1 MPPED
6 KIITWSYYFS
16 VALLLVALPLSKYL
30 MSISEFLLT
39 AVFIT
44 DGIRKKDVL
53 DFFGKKGFFRVFVLL
68 LPYGLYWIFTAIL
81 RKFKAFFHRENA
93 PAWVFSSLLLL
104 HVIGLLFTTDM
115 DYALKDLRVKLP
127 ILLLPLYLSTTG
139 KVDRKVFPVLMY
151 LFFASLFLG
160 TMISTYLFETKGATD
175 IRDVSPFISHIRFGL
190 LIDIGIF
197 AILFMILKKNDIP
210 LYGKALLTLLLG
222 WLITFLFI
230 TTSMT
235 GLVILFLTAGIIIL
249 YVSYHKRKIWVR
261 VFITIGIIGAAIL
274 IFSYFLEIWKDVYRE
289 DPSELHHLQKVT
301 ALGNPYMNDTTN
313 LQVENGHY
321 VWIYVATDE
330 LRKAWNKRSKFDFD
344 GKDLAGQDIKYTIIR
359 FMTSRGLKKD
369 ADGVAKLTDREVKL
383 IEHGVASKVYVNN
396 PGLYVRIYK
405 IIWEYK
411 RYRETHNPTGHSVM
425 QRFEFWRAASKI
437 IGNNWLTGVGTGDMD
452 MEFQK
457 EYNKM
462 NSLLEPGFRWR
473 SHNQFLAILVA
484 FGVFGLTW
492 FLVTLFF
499 PPIRMHKFHDF
510 YYLSFFI
517 IIILSMLAEDT
528 IETQAGATTYAFF
541 TSFYLFAKKFIDVV

>member
-230 TTSMT
+230 TTS
-235 GLVILFLTAGIIIL
+235 
-249 YVSYHKRKIWVR
+249 
-261 VFITIGIIGAAIL
+261 
-274 IFSYFLEIWKDVYRE
+274 
-289 DPSELHHLQKVT
+289 
-301 ALGNPYMNDTTN
+301 
-313 LQVENGHY
+313 
-321 VWIYVATDE
+321 
-330 LRKAWNKRSKFDFD
+330 
-344 GKDLAGQDIKYTIIR
+344 
-359 FMTSRGLKKD
+359 
-369 ADGVAKLTDREVKL
+369 
-383 IEHGVASKVYVNN
+383 
-396 PGLYVRIYK
+396 
-405 IIWEYK
+405 
-411 RYRETHNPTGHSVM
+411 
-425 QRFEFWRAASKI
+425 
-437 IGNNWLTGVGTGDMD
+437 
-452 MEFQK
+452 
-457 EYNKM
+457 
-462 NSLLEPGFRWR
+462 
-473 SHNQFLAILVA
+473 
-484 FGVFGLTW
+484 
-492 FLVTLFF
+492 
-499 PPIRMHKFHDF
+499 
-510 YYLSFFI
+510 
-517 IIILSMLAEDT
+517 
-528 IETQAGATTYAFF
+528 
-541 TSFYLFAKKFIDVV
+541 